1 MKESPV
7 YLMLKSL
14 KLKKETALTSP
25 KTLEEF
31 FLEEIAKMQSKI
43 KPEVFR
49 KKTNVLKS

>member
-1 MKESPV
+1 MKESSAR
-7 YLMLKSL
+7 LMINSL

-49 KKTNVLKS
+49 NKTNVLKS

>member
-7 YLMLKSL
+7 RLMMKSL
-14 KLKKETALTSP
+14 KLKKETALASP

-31 FLEEIAKMQSKI
+31 YLKEIANMQSKI

-49 KKTNVLKS
+49 KKT